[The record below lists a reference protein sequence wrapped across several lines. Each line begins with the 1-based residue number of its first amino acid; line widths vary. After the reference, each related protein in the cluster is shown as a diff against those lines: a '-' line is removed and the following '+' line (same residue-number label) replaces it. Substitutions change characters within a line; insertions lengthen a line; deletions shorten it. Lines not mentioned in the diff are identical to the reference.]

1 MRSLR
6 LLGLHFA
13 DLDAAQAAAWI
24 AARPATSPFGY
35 VVTPN
40 ADHLVRLA
48 RHPAL
53 MQIYR
58 EADLRLLDSR
68 VVAYA
73 ARAIGLKPPRV
84 ATGSDVTALLMAR
97 HLRRGERITIV
108 GLRPAWLPAL
118 TTRCRLAPP
127 FHCDPPFGFEQNAG
141 AMDAIVH
148 FVLTHPTRLVFLALG
163 SPRQEMLAAAIARTG
178 QATGTGLCIGA
189 SLEFLAGVRPRAPAW
204 MQRSGL
210 EWLFRLATDPRRLG
224 RRYLLDC
231 PAILPL
237 LLRERF
243 VSAGAPV
250 NFARSHGQ
258 EKTGPYLSHEDQLH
272 PRTVANPD
280 CRAYSPFK
288 AQDQTAGARCS
299 SARAHSPR
307 EDS

>member
-1 MRSLR
+1 MRAR
-6 LLGLHFA
+6 RFLGLHFD
-13 DLDAAQAAAWI
+13 DLNTAQAAAWI

-48 RHPAL
+48 QQPAL
-53 MQIYR
+53 MRIYR
-58 EADLRLLDSR
+58 DADLRLLDSR

-73 ARAIGLKPPRV
+73 ARAIGLQPPRV
-84 ATGSDVTALLMAR
+84 ATGSDVAGLLLAR
-97 HLRRGERITIV
+97 HVPPGERVTIV
-108 GLRPAWLPAL
+108 GLRSAWLPAL
-118 TTRCRLAPP
+118 MARCRLAPP
-127 FHCDPPFGFEQNAG
+127 FHCDPPFGFEHDPR
-141 AMDAIVH
+141 AMDAVVH

-163 SPRQEMLAAAIARTG
+163 SPRQEMLAAAIARTR

-237 LLRERF
+237 LLRERLGPSAHGEF
-243 VSAGAPV
+243 STGSCPRQTLDMSAGRHVRDAPGQWRKQA
-250 NFARSHGQ
+250 AR
-258 EKTGPYLSHEDQLH
+258 P
-272 PRTVANPD
+272 TVA
-280 CRAYSPFK
+280 RLKTQK
-288 AQDQTAGARCS
+288 AAGSQDSGAR
-299 SARAHSPR
+299 A
-307 EDS
+307 